1 MVNITVRVGSRK
13 LMDNITKAII
23 LRARSMVKEY

>member
-13 LMDNITKAII
+13 LMDNTMKATI
-23 LRARSMVKEY
+23 LRARNMVKEY